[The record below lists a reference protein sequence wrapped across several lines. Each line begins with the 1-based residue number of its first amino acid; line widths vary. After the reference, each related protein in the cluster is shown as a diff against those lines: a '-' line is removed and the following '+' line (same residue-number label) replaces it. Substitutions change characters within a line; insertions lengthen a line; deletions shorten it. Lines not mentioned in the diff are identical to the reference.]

1 MGRFT
6 KNRNFVKS
14 FYLTIIQI
22 YMALSSEEF
31 QSLHA
36 GED

>member
-1 MGRFT
+1 MDRFINDN
-6 KNRNFVKS
+6 KFVKG

-36 GED
+36 REV